1 MTCLSPS
8 GGIGESNDMTSIL
21 LVVVVFFGA
30 IDVWSPFSTRR
41 ILEANRCQPN
51 WRQGQ
56 GNNRRLGVFGLSVLV
71 RFKMGDRELRVLS
84 DLDFFMHRHASN
96 S

>member
-1 MTCLSPS
+1 MVFYDTVLVSDFVLWWLRRGRTCLSPS
-8 GGIGESNDMTSIL
+8 AGIGEAEDMTPIL

-30 IDVWSPFSTRR
+30 IEVWSPFSTGR

-56 GNNRRLGVFGLSVLV
+56 GN
-71 RFKMGDRELRVLS
+71 DR
-84 DLDFFMHRHASN
+84 
-96 S
+96 